1 MDEIKN
7 LEKQAIDAAFSNNW
21 QEAVKLNK
29 KILKLDKKN
38 LEAILRLGFSY
49 FQLQRFD
56 EAKKIYQKGL
66 KIQPNHPVILNY
78 LQKIEAIEE
87 RKEKEKTQKK
97 IVFDPELFLE
107 IPGKTKSVALVN
119 LGQKNVLAKLS
130 IGQKVL
136 PLIRRRKVIIKTE
149 NNEFIGNLPDDIGKR
164 LIILIK
170 GGNKYLAFI
179 KEVSLNRVVVFLKEE
194 EKSKKFKNIISF
206 PSLAT
211 KNFSKIMKKEEENKE
226 DEENLEETNEELP
239 EELLESHDL
248 EKLAETLTEEK
259 EEDYLSFVPEDEENF
274 EEEE

>member
-1 MDEIKN
+1 MDEIRN
-7 LEKQAIDAAFSNNW
+7 LEKQAIDAAFNNHW
-21 QEAVKLNK
+21 QEAINLNK
-29 KILKLDKKN
+29 KILKLDKNN

-49 FQLQRFD
+49 FQLQKFD

-78 LQKIEAIEE
+78 LQKIYAIEE
-87 RKEKEKTQKK
+87 KKEKEKTQKK

-136 PLIRRRKVIIKTE
+136 LLIRRRKVIVKTE

-164 LIILIK
+164 LMILIK

-194 EKSKKFKNIISF
+194 EKSKKFKNIVSF

-211 KNFSKIMKKEEENKE
+211 KNFSKIMKKE
-226 DEENLEETNEELP
+226 DEETLEETDEELP
-239 EELLESHDL
+239 EELLETHDL